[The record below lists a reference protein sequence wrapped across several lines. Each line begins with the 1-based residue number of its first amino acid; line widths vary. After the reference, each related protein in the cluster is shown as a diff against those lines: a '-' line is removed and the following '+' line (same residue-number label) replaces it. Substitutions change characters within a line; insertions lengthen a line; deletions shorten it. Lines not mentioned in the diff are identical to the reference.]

1 MSLGIA
7 SWPTSTVSFCRW
19 DLNPRTR
26 GTGTWNQRVWP
37 LRYPCPHDQCW
48 PIFCFL
54 NMHKWSVQIVFF
66 RSQRCYS
73 WTMRKVKPKIHST
86 DTLDLLESLSNS
98 KEKDNIEDGEGEPRV
113 SLEMKKKH
121 KASKSDV
128 GLNDLEAATSLK
140 PPSSVKITL
149 HIEHQKTNATI
160 WRLFALAKPE
170 WYLILVGTGVYFCV
184 IDALTSLSLC
194 SFDQYCKFD
203 HKCIWWNDS
212 AIFHR

>member
-1 MSLGIA
+1 
-7 SWPTSTVSFCRW
+7 
-19 DLNPRTR
+19 
-26 GTGTWNQRVWP
+26 
-37 LRYPCPHDQCW
+37 
-48 PIFCFL
+48 
-54 NMHKWSVQIVFF
+54 
-66 RSQRCYS
+66 
-73 WTMRKVKPKIHST
+73 MRKVNPKIHST

-98 KEKDNIEDGEGEPRV
+98 KENDKIEDGEREPRV

-149 HIEHQKTNATI
+149 DIEHQKTNATI

-170 WYLILVGTGVYFCV
+170 WYLILVGTGVYFGL

-194 SFDQYCKFD
+194 SFD
-203 HKCIWWNDS
+203 
-212 AIFHR
+212 